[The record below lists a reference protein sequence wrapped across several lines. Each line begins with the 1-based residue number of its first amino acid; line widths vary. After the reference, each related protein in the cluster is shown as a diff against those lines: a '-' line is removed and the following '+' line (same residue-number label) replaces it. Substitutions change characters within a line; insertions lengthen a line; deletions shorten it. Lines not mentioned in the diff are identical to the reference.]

1 MIIWLIIGFGAL
13 LLLLAALDWMSKANR
28 RDLGKAGLAVGI
40 ALLAIFGVLL
50 AATGKLF
57 VALPALG
64 SALLGLWRWRWLVKL
79 MANRSSWGK
88 RVAGGGGA
96 AGGGAAGDDG
106 QQSEIR
112 TGWLCMRLDHASG
125 TLSGEVQAGAFA
137 GRSLESLDRQALMA
151 LYTELQAADAESAR
165 LLETWLE
172 RAWGADWRAQAGGG
186 AGSDGTGGGDGEGA
200 AARGQGGMTRREAL
214 DILGLEEG
222 ADAAAIKAAHR
233 RLMSRL
239 HPDHG
244 GSDYFA
250 AKLNEAR
257 DLLLNA

>member
-1 MIIWLIIGFGAL
+1 MIIWLIIGIGAL
-13 LLLLAALDWMSKANR
+13 ILLMAALDWLSKANR
-28 RDLGKAGLAVGI
+28 RDLGKAGLAIGI

-88 RVAGGGGA
+88 RVAGGA
-96 AGGGAAGDDG
+96 GAAGDDG

-112 TGWLCMRLDHASG
+112 TDWLCMRLDHASG
-125 TLSGEVQAGAFA
+125 ALAGEVLAGDFA
-137 GRSLESLDRQALMA
+137 GRTLDSLGREDLLA
-151 LYTELQAADAESAR
+151 LYNELQAADADSAR

-172 RAWGADWRAQAGGG
+172 RAWGPDWRDQ
-186 AGSDGTGGGDGEGA
+186 TGGNRAGDTG
-200 AARGQGGMTRREAL
+200 RSSGQGGMTRKEAL
-214 DILGLEEG
+214 EILGLEEG
-222 ADAAAIKAAHR
+222 ADAAAIKSAHR
-233 RLMSRL
+233 RLMARL

-244 GSDYFA
+244 GSGYFA

-257 DLLLNA
+257 DLLLRA

>member
-1 MIIWLIIGFGAL
+1 MIVWLIIGFGAL

-28 RDLGKAGLAVGI
+28 RDLGKAGLAIGI

-88 RVAGGGGA
+88 RVAGGGAGA
-96 AGGGAAGDDG
+96 AGNGG

-125 TLSGEVQAGAFA
+125 ALAGEVLAGAYA
-137 GRSLESLDRQALMA
+137 GRSLDSLDRQALMA

-165 LLETWLE
+165 LLETWLD
-172 RAWGADWRAQAGGG
+172 RVWGADWRAQAGAGAGGG
-186 AGSDGTGGGDGEGA
+186 AGGTTGGG
-200 AARGQGGMTRREAL
+200 ARARQGGMTRREAL

-233 RLMSRL
+233 RLMARL

-257 DLLLNA
+257 DLLLGG